1 MAALLMGGMTLSS
14 CSEAFLNEDRNPNYL
29 FPSVFWKNESDIMKG
44 LTSVYA
50 ALQPNS
56 DFAVPYERYI
66 VLDNYRSDE
75 CDFRADVGGWMSMA
89 MFTYESTSSVPGSEW
104 WHLYKGINR
113 ANQCID
119 NIPNVPGGESID
131 ALKKQAMAEA
141 RFLRAYYYY
150 RLSINFGEKVP
161 MYFHQI
167 EGTEKEFYPDQAKPG
182 ELVEFIENEL
192 KEVQSDLPEKYSAND
207 GGRATC
213 YAAAAIL
220 GKFYMFRHELGKAEK
235 EFEKLIGKFEL
246 MENFGDNF
254 DGLHKNNKESVF
266 EVQFSG
272 NMESDQAEY
281 NVISLHLAPF
291 NAFDG
296 GYEEA
301 YPSDWLFEVM
311 KTDKTTEGKYS
322 DRLLKTI
329 IFDDPD
335 CHTAYYADGYSFKD
349 YHSAG
354 EIFWN
359 KFVTWDPSLSS
370 DWYISAFNIPIVRY
384 ADVLL
389 LYAEC
394 LNDRGA
400 TKDAIGY
407 INQVRDR
414 VHVPALPESMSKEA
428 VLKHL
433 QDVERPCELALEGAR
448 WYDLVRWN
456 IVEKSLKEHGKPFME
471 NYMDSK
477 HKLLPIPHSE
487 FLLNPDW
494 EQNPN
499 YTK

>member
-29 FPSVFWKNESDIMKG
+29 SPSVFWKNESDIMKG

-150 RLSINFGEKVP
+150 RLFINFGEKVP

-335 CHTAYYADGYSFKD
+335 CHTAYYADEYSFKD

>member
-29 FPSVFWKNESDIMKG
+29 SPSVFWKNESDIMKG

-150 RLSINFGEKVP
+150 RLFINFGEKVP

-182 ELVEFIENEL
+182 ELVAFIENEL

-311 KTDKTTEGKYS
+311 KTDKTTDGKYS

-359 KFVTWDPSLSS
+359 KFVTWDSSLSS

>member
-29 FPSVFWKNESDIMKG
+29 SPSVFWKNESDIMKG

-150 RLSINFGEKVP
+150 RLFINFGEKVP

-167 EGTEKEFYPDQAKPG
+167 EGSEEEFYPDQAKPG

-329 IFDDPD
+329 IFDDP
-335 CHTAYYADGYSFKD
+335 
-349 YHSAG
+349 HSLLCRRILIQG
-354 EIFWN
+354 
-359 KFVTWDPSLSS
+359 LS
-370 DWYISAFNIPIVRY
+370 
-384 ADVLL
+384 
-389 LYAEC
+389 
-394 LNDRGA
+394 
-400 TKDAIGY
+400 
-407 INQVRDR
+407 
-414 VHVPALPESMSKEA
+414 
-428 VLKHL
+428 
-433 QDVERPCELALEGAR
+433 
-448 WYDLVRWN
+448 
-456 IVEKSLKEHGKPFME
+456 
-471 NYMDSK
+471 
-477 HKLLPIPHSE
+477 
-487 FLLNPDW
+487 
-494 EQNPN
+494 
-499 YTK
+499 

>member
-29 FPSVFWKNESDIMKG
+29 SPSVFWKNESDIMKG

-150 RLSINFGEKVP
+150 RLFINFGEKVP

-167 EGTEKEFYPDQAKPG
+167 EGSEEEFYPDQAKPG

-272 NMESDQAEY
+272 NQEGGHAEY
-281 NVISLHLAPF
+281 NLFAIHLAPF
-291 NAFDG
+291 GAYDG

-301 YPSDWLFEVM
+301 YPSNWLFEVL
-311 KTDKTTEGKYS
+311 KQDKTAAGKYS
-322 DRLLKTI
+322 DRTLSTI

-335 CHTAYYADGYSFKD
+335 CRPSYYEAGKSFKD
-349 YHSAG
+349 YHKAG
-354 EIFWN
+354 EFFWH
-359 KFVTWDPSLSS
+359 KFVNWDPSLSP
-370 DWYISAFNIPIVRY
+370 DWYYSGFNVPIIRY

-394 LNDRGA
+394 LNDRGD
-400 TKDAIGY
+400 TQNAIKY

-414 VHVPALPESMSKEA
+414 VHVPGLPLTMTKDQ

-433 QDVERPCELALEGAR
+433 QDVERPCELALEGSR
-448 WYDLVRWN
+448 WYDLIRWN
-456 IVEKSLKEHGKPFME
+456 IVGKALKDHNKPYVE
-471 NYMDSK
+471 NFVETK
-477 HKLLPIPHSE
+477 HKLFPIPHSE
-487 FLLNPDW
+487 FLLNKDW

-499 YTK
+499 FSK

>member
-1 MAALLMGGMTLSS
+1 
-14 CSEAFLNEDRNPNYL
+14 
-29 FPSVFWKNESDIMKG
+29 
-44 LTSVYA
+44 
-50 ALQPNS
+50 
-56 DFAVPYERYI
+56 
-66 VLDNYRSDE
+66 
-75 CDFRADVGGWMSMA
+75 
-89 MFTYESTSSVPGSEW
+89 
-104 WHLYKGINR
+104 
-113 ANQCID
+113 
-119 NIPNVPGGESID
+119 
-131 ALKKQAMAEA
+131 
-141 RFLRAYYYY
+141 
-150 RLSINFGEKVP
+150 
-161 MYFHQI
+161 
-167 EGTEKEFYPDQAKPG
+167 
-182 ELVEFIENEL
+182 
-192 KEVQSDLPEKYSAND
+192 
-207 GGRATC
+207 
-213 YAAAAIL
+213 
-220 GKFYMFRHELGKAEK
+220 
-235 EFEKLIGKFEL
+235 
-246 MENFGDNF
+246 
-254 DGLHKNNKESVF
+254 
-266 EVQFSG
+266 
-272 NMESDQAEY
+272 
-281 NVISLHLAPF
+281 
-291 NAFDG
+291 
-296 GYEEA
+296 
-301 YPSDWLFEVM
+301 M

>member
-29 FPSVFWKNESDIMKG
+29 SPSVFWKNESDIMKG

-75 CDFRADVGGWMSMA
+75 CDFRSDVGGWMSMA

-141 RFLRAYYYY
+141 RFLRAFYYY
-150 RLSINFGEKVP
+150 RLYINFGETIP
-161 MYFHQI
+161 MYLHQL
-167 EGTEKEFYPDQAKPG
+167 EGTEEEFYPDQAKPG